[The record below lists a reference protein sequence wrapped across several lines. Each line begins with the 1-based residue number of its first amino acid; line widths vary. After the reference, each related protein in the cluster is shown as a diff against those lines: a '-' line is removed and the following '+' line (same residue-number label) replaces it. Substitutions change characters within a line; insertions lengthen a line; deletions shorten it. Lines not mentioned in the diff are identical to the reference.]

1 MVNYFSVNNTRA
13 NVICHLAKIRNRNE
27 KGYKMEIKSLGKI
40 DFKTIFIAFSNAFAG
55 YDIQLKADELKTMW
69 KRRGFNP
76 DLSFAAFEGE
86 NIVAFTLNGIGNF
99 NGIKMAYD
107 TGTGTLKNYR
117 GQGLATKIF
126 EYSIP
131 YLKEANINH
140 YLLEVLQH
148 NTKAVS
154 VYRKI
159 GFKVTREFNYFLWKN
174 EEIKDEIKN
183 SDPRYTVELF
193 DVNQYDSI
201 SDFWDFYPSWQN
213 SFESIERA
221 KEDFINLG
229 VFADKKL
236 IGYCIFE
243 PDSGDITQI
252 AVDKAHR
259 RNGIASLL
267 LQEVSKLNKNT
278 KTKLINTDITCSS
291 IVDFLKAKNIE
302 ITGKQFEMIKE
313 I

>member
-1 MVNYFSVNNTRA
+1 M
-13 NVICHLAKIRNRNE
+13 
-27 KGYKMEIKSLGKI
+27 KMEIKSLGRI
-40 DFKTIFIAFSNAFAG
+40 DFETILIAFSKAFAD
-55 YDIQLKADELKTMW
+55 YDIKLNADELKIMW

-76 DLSFAAFEGE
+76 DLSFAVFEKE

-131 YLKEANINH
+131 FLKEANINH

-154 VYRKI
+154 VYQKI
-159 GFKVTREFNYFLWKN
+159 GFKVTREFNYFVWEN

-183 SDPRYTVELF
+183 SDARYLIELF
-193 DVNQYDSI
+193 DINQYDSLP
-201 SDFWDFYPSWQN
+201 DFWDFYPSWQN
-213 SFESIERA
+213 SFESIQRT
-221 KEDFINLG
+221 KVDFINLG

-243 PDSGDITQI
+243 PNSGDITQI

-267 LQEVSKLNKNT
+267 LQEVNKLNKNT
-278 KTKLINTDITCSS
+278 KTKLINSDITCSS
-291 IVDFLKAKNIE
+291 IVNFLKAKNIE
-302 ITGKQFEMIKE
+302 ITGKQFEMIKD